1 MELNAFL
8 ESLESNLQEQ
18 EKWIQK
24 AIDKPGSLRRA
35 LDLKKGEEIED
46 VSDSKIKSL
55 IQKDRKYEQKLIAY
69 ANMMGTQGKKSE
81 KERILRIVRNTEAG

>member
-81 KERILRIVRNTEAG
+81 KERILRIVRNAEAG